1 MRLNKSLI
9 LGSILVSFMLSLAA
23 LGLFRRAGSSEA
35 MDIRLRMLP
44 PSRDFPLGTDQYG
57 RDIYSRMLRGS
68 WVAMSIGLVSVGLG
82 LGLGLCVGTLS
93 AYFGGLAGEVLM
105 RTMDGIY
112 AFPVVL
118 LAIMIVSILGPGHYQ
133 AMVAIGI
140 ANMPVFARLSWGGFL
155 SLKERDF
162 VEAARSLGGGDLYI
176 ILRHV
181 LPNGL
186 GPLIVQSTASFATAI
201 LAEASLS
208 FLGLGTQPPHP
219 SWGKMLEESRNFAQ
233 LAPWMAFSPGLAI
246 ALSVLGFN
254 LLGDGLR
261 DSLDPRF
268 PAREL

>member
-1 MRLNKSLI
+1 
-9 LGSILVSFMLSLAA
+9 
-23 LGLFRRAGSSEA
+23 
-35 MDIRLRMLP
+35 MDISLRMLP

-57 RDIYSRMLRGS
+57 RDVYSRVLRGA
-68 WVAMSIGLVSVGLG
+68 WVAMSVGLVSVGLG
-82 LGLGLCVGTLS
+82 LGLGLSVGVLS
-93 AYFGGLAGEVLM
+93 AYAGGPTAEILM
-105 RTMDGIY
+105 RAMDGFY

-118 LAIMIVSILGPGHYQ
+118 VAIMIVSALGPGHYQ

-140 ANMPVFARLSWGGFL
+140 ANMPLFARLSRGSFL
-155 SLKERDF
+155 SIKERDF
-162 VEAARSLGGGDLYI
+162 VEAARSLGGGDLYV
-176 ILRHV
+176 ILRHI

-186 GPLIVQSTASFATAI
+186 SPLIVQSTSSFASAI

-208 FLGLGTQPPHP
+208 FLGLGTQPPQP

-246 ALSVLGFN
+246 AISVLGFN

-268 PAREL
+268 PVQERRP